1 MDIKITGR
9 AEAELSKLES
19 KTFRINYDNDCG

>member
-9 AEAELSKLES
+9 AEAELSKIES
-19 KTFRINYDNDCG
+19 KTLRIEFDDYCG

>member
-9 AEAELSKLES
+9 AEAELSKIAS
-19 KTFRINYDNDCG
+19 NTFRISYDNDCG